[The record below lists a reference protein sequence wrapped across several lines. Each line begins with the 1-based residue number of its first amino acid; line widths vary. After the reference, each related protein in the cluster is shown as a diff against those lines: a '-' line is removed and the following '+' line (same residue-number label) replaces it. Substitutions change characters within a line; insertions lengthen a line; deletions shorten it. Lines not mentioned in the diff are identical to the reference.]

1 MSSSNSRTNYNNNVK
16 KTSKKCFITAV
27 TSPQAENAHIL
38 PLNTCLELGYKIE
51 AEDGNNHLQLSKNL
65 HATFELENN
74 IPTWTLER
82 ISEIGEKY
90 TTYRL
95 KILAKPYFLEEQLY
109 KNKIFE
115 IDSFKVPYLEIHY
128 GLCCNI
134 YGIEKHDD
142 FKLYNLMDE
151 KFRFLNIYQKYVNYI
166 EKTSRKR
173 TIETQEIKN
182 PIISKKIKNK
192 AGCIDKLDQQYL
204 VKNIVDHKYD
214 RIKESKMYLIQWD
227 GKDKKGKKWKNT
239 WEPEENIN
247 SVLIE
252 KFLKSIKT

>member
-38 PLNTCLELGYKIE
+38 PLNTCLEIGYKIE
-51 AEDGNNHLQLSKNL
+51 AEDGNNHLHLSKNL

-82 ISEIGEKY
+82 ISEIGERY

-95 KILAKPYFLEEQLY
+95 KILDKPYFLEEQLY

-115 IDSFKVPYLEIHY
+115 IDSYKVPYLEIHY
-128 GLCCNI
+128 GLCCHI
-134 YGIEKHDD
+134 YGIKTHDN

-151 KFRFLNIYQKYVNYI
+151 KFRFLNIFQKYVKYI
-166 EKTSRKR
+166 DKSSRKR
-173 TIETQEIKN
+173 TSETEEIKK
-182 PIISKKIKNK
+182 PIIFKKLKNK
-192 AGCIDKLDQQYL
+192 TGCVDKDDQQYL
-204 VKNIVDHKYD
+204 VKKILKHKYD
-214 RIKESKMYLIQWD
+214 RINEINIYLIEWD
-227 GKDKKGKKWKNT
+227 GKDQRGKKWKNS
-239 WEPEENIN
+239 WEPAENIN
-247 SVLIE
+247 SDVIQEYLN
-252 KFLKSIKT
+252 S

>member
-1 MSSSNSRTNYNNNVK
+1 MSSSISRTIYNNNVK

-38 PLNTCLELGYKIE
+38 PLKTCLELGYKIE

-95 KILAKPYFLEEQLY
+95 KILDKPYFLEEQLY
-109 KNKIFE
+109 KDKIFE

-128 GLCCNI
+128 GLCCDI
-134 YGIEKHDD
+134 YGIDKHDK
-142 FKLYNLMDE
+142 FKLINLMDE
-151 KFRFLNIYQKYVNYI
+151 TFRFLNIYKNYSNYL
-166 EKTSRKR
+166 KKPRKR
-173 TIETQEIKN
+173 NNETQEIKN
-182 PIISKKIKNK
+182 PISPKKIKNK
-192 AGCIDKLDQQYL
+192 AGCIDKYDQQYL
-204 VKNIVDHKYD
+204 VKNIVGHKYD
-214 RIKESKMYLIQWD
+214 RKKESDVYLIEWD

-239 WEPEENIN
+239 WEPEENIS

-252 KFLKSIKT
+252 QFLKSIKT